1 MKKKTFEIQRWMWLV
16 GVPSLIG
23 VVILFS
29 RTVVTFADMPKRVD
43 NIEQY
48 VVAQQRANEINEKAN
63 ELLQQQIQQQKQPYC
78 EWYEQKYWCWDEG
91 SQTWYQPEAK

>member
-48 VVAQQRANEINEKAN
+48 VVAQQRANEIN
-63 ELLQQQIQQQKQPYC
+63 
-78 EWYEQKYWCWDEG
+78 
-91 SQTWYQPEAK
+91 